1 MPSTSSS
8 NQSGERE
15 SGAEKDEGAT
25 RRMQLSQDQRAVLE
39 AVYAMEK
46 LPDSRLRERLATY
59 LSLSARQIQVWFQ
72 NRRQREQRHRLGNL
86 TAPSHPPPPSSAS
99 VSPARMH

>member
-1 MPSTSSS
+1 MDEAIK
-8 NQSGERE
+8 SGVAR
-15 SGAEKDEGAT
+15 DEGAT
-25 RRMQLSQDQRAVLE
+25 RRLQLTLDQRAVLE
-39 AVYAMEK
+39 AVYAMRTC
-46 LPDSRLRERLATY
+46 PDSHLRKSLAAY
-59 LSLSARQIQVWFQ
+59 LNVWFQ